1 MMSTY
6 PERLRIKADEIR
18 EKARTA
24 ADPDIRRHY
33 VVMAE
38 EYDRLAMHVER
49 ASKNE
54 KIAPGWRS
62 RS

>member
-18 EKARTA
+18 AKARIA

-54 KIAPGWRS
+54 MMAPGWRTP
-62 RS
+62 R